1 MDKIYEMKQI
11 DIPKKDVIE
20 AYYNQNKEKYKY
32 MERRSFSFL
41 SLDINNLSKK
51 IDIKDDDIK
60 KIYDERIDEFKTQEK
75 RNVRQIVFDK
85 EEDAISKYKLLNNKE
100 INFEELEDKAKENN
114 FEFIDFGSVTQNEL
128 LNEFSDEV
136 FMLKENQ
143 ITKPIKTVVGWHILK
158 VYEIIEEKNKPF
170 SEVKKILKKDLS
182 LDKAYDEF
190 DLIINE
196 VDELLSKN
204 ISLEEISKNLDIELK
219 KIDLLERKDI
229 KNNKQ
234 LPKEFINEEFINELF
249 NQEVGHDI
257 FVNEINDGFYIYKL
271 DDIVSETEKNFDE
284 SYKQV
289 LNDWRTMKSK
299 KNY

>member
-1 MDKIYEMKQI
+1 MFFGSIDNKFDSEIYRNFIKRNFKSESDYLDTIKQEMTLGVISDIFQNISYYPDNLGKYLYTYLEEKRKLKICTVDKIYEMKQI

-51 IDIKDDDIK
+51 IDIKDNDIK

-170 SEVKKILKKDLS
+170 TEV
-182 LDKAYDEF
+182 
-190 DLIINE
+190 
-196 VDELLSKN
+196 
-204 ISLEEISKNLDIELK
+204 
-219 KIDLLERKDI
+219 
-229 KNNKQ
+229 
-234 LPKEFINEEFINELF
+234 
-249 NQEVGHDI
+249 
-257 FVNEINDGFYIYKL
+257 
-271 DDIVSETEKNFDE
+271 
-284 SYKQV
+284 
-289 LNDWRTMKSK
+289 
-299 KNY
+299 